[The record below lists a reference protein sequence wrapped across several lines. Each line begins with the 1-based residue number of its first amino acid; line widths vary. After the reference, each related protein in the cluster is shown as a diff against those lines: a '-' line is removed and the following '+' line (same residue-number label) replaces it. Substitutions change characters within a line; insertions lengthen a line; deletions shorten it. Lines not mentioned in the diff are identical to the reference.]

1 MSEIRTAPKYTWL
14 RRPSFFITIGALAY
28 CLLVIFIQN
37 GDPLALVTLGT
48 RATEGIPAEM
58 GGTEGYDGQFVYFI
72 ARDPFSAPFYI
83 TQADDIPAYRFQ
95 RILLPALGGVMAFGN
110 ESLIPFT
117 LLMVNLVALWAG
129 GMLMESLLVGFGV
142 SRWYV
147 LGYALTIAIFGTVRL
162 SLPEVL
168 AYGLVLGGIFAMTY
182 DKWFLGAGL
191 FALAILSKE
200 TSAVFVA
207 GYALWMLTQRQFGRV
222 FWFSLISITPFLFL
236 QMALYQMFG
245 MFGVGSGG
253 AMATS
258 FEIIPFGG
266 VIQIGTSV
274 IQAVTDALAQ
284 PDANVMSILIRGGAG
299 LLIFVIILGIF
310 VIIPTVWGLKRAWL
324 DFRQKTWDIWTILLG
339 INALVM
345 VFVPFSTYREF
356 LGILRFIGGLQIAVI
371 LYSAQRKNKRAL
383 RNSTIWIFTLL
394 LLVGSDLAGGTPS

>member
-1 MSEIRTAPKYTWL
+1 MSEIHTAPKRTWL
-14 RRPSFFITIGALAY
+14 RRPSFFITIGALLY
-28 CLLVIFIQN
+28 CLLVILIQN

-48 RATEGIPAEM
+48 RATQGIPAEM

-72 ARDPFSAPFYI
+72 ARDHISAPFFI
-83 TQADDIPAYRFQ
+83 AQGEDIPAYRFQ
-95 RILLPALGGVMAFGN
+95 RILLPVLGGVLSFGN
-110 ESLIPFT
+110 ETLIPFS
-117 LLMVNLVALWAG
+117 LLIINLVALWAG
-129 GMLMESLLVGFGV
+129 GMLLESLLVQFGA

-168 AYGLVLGGIFAMTY
+168 ACSLVLGGIFAMNR
-182 DKWFLGAGL
+182 DKWLWGAWL

-207 GYALWMLTQRQFGRV
+207 GYALWMLTQRQFGRIV
-222 FWFSLISITPFLFL
+222 WFSVISITPFLFL
-236 QMALYQMFG
+236 QMALYQKFG

-258 FEIIPFGG
+258 FEIIPFAG
-266 VIQIGTSV
+266 VFKIGEAI
-274 IQAVTDALAQ
+274 IQAVTEALAQ
-284 PDANVMSILIRGGAG
+284 PDANVGSILFKAGAG
-299 LLIFVIILGIF
+299 LLVFVIILGIF
-310 VIIPTVWGLKRAWL
+310 VILPTLWGLKRVWI
-324 DFRQKTWDIWTILLG
+324 DFREKNWDIWTILLG
-339 INALVM
+339 INAALM
-345 VFVPFSTYREF
+345 LFVPFSTYREF

-371 LYSAQRKNKRAL
+371 LYSAQRGNKRAL

>member
-1 MSEIRTAPKYTWL
+1 MSEIRTAPKQMWL
-14 RRPSFFITIGALAY
+14 RHPSFFITISALVY
-28 CLLVIFIQN
+28 CLVVILIQN

-48 RATEGIPAEM
+48 RATEGISAEM

-72 ARDPFSAPFYI
+72 ARDRVSAPFYI
-83 TQADDIPAYRFQ
+83 AQADDIPAYRFQ
-95 RILLPALGGVMAFGN
+95 RILLPALGGVLAFGN

-117 LLMVNLVALWAG
+117 LLIVNLVALWAG

-147 LGYALTIAIFGTVRL
+147 VGYALTIAIFGTVRL

-168 AYGLVLGGIFAMTY
+168 AYGLVSGGIFAMTR
-182 DKWFLGAGL
+182 DKWLWGAWL

-200 TSAVFVA
+200 TSAVFIV
-207 GYALWMLTQRQFGRV
+207 GYALWMLTQRRFGRM
-222 FWFSLISITPFLFL
+222 FWFSLISIIPFLFL
-236 QMALYQMFG
+236 QMALYQKFD

-266 VIQIGTSV
+266 VFKIGVSI
-274 IQAVTDALAQ
+274 IQAIGDALAQ
-284 PDANVMSILIRGGAG
+284 PDANVMSILIKAGAG

-310 VIIPTVWGLKRAWL
+310 AIIPTLWGLKRAWI
-324 DFRQKTWDIWTILLG
+324 DFREKKWDIWTILLG

-371 LYSAQRKNKRAL
+371 LYSAQRKNKRVL